1 MIIIKFGLKV
11 QRKNNK
17 NNIFTSIYIESFYMK
32 NRKKIE
38 IEKILQELSNTVEN
52 IGCSEEAVREA
63 IMNKKFIRTRDG
75 KEYLPVCLE
84 NNHVLSLSNEDKAK
98 KVPFYKIKD
107 IFDNGMINEQENNTS
122 LEYEALIALL
132 DGNVDRGGI
141 KMIPYAFY
149 IDDFEIDYNEGGLMT
164 EDKEVYIKWSYKD
177 NLFET
182 SFAVDIE
189 IDYNTPSR
197 TIPASIDGPSETVG
211 DSASAR
217 IMSADQELI
226 VNNLTNGD
234 QFSEDNISDELRNK
248 INNFLK
254 GMDGI
259 SYRN

>member
-11 QRKNNK
+11 QIKNNK

-38 IEKILQELSNTVEN
+38 IEKILQELSNSVEN
-52 IGCSEEAVREA
+52 IGCSEDAVREA
-63 IMNKKFIRTRDG
+63 IMNKRFIRTRDG

-84 NNHVLSLSNEDKAK
+84 NNHVLSLSNDDKAK

-132 DGNVDRGGI
+132 NGNVDRGSI

-149 IDDFEIDYNEGGLMT
+149 IDDFNIDFNESGFIT

-177 NLFET
+177 NIFET
-182 SFAVDIE
+182 NLFVDVE
-189 IDYNTPSR
+189 IDYTSPKR
-197 TIPASIDGPSETVG
+197 IIPASIDGPEESVG
-211 DSASAR
+211 DSASVN
-217 IMSADQELI
+217 IKSAGEQII
-226 VNNLTNGD
+226 VDNLTNGE
-234 QFSEDNISDELRNK
+234 QFSEENISDELRNK